1 MCRCLQLRQLGL
13 LLLAILPMQAAVQ
26 AQQDNSPLFVSIQ
39 LENDFFANTGDR
51 HYTHGSQLAFA
62 EFKEP
67 SRWMADLA
75 ELAPLYRH
83 GERLNMLSYTLGQKL
98 FTPENIHSSELQEDD
113 RPYAAYSYLSF
124 SLMSQL
130 EDDGRFKHGNMLEL
144 TLGLVGP
151 AALGAQLQT
160 ESHRLFGNALPEG
173 WDHQLNNELIL
184 GLAYT
189 SFWRSIRPLGQGGL
203 QLSSVPHLG
212 LSLGNAYTHA
222 SAGGLF
228 RFGTR
233 LDRDLSPPSI
243 GPGFPGLA
251 LFETGGQ
258 SSWYLYAGLEG
269 RWVLRDIFLDGNSLG
284 GSHRI
289 EKEPLVA
296 DLQYGLVWTFERFRL
311 SLSQMRRSPEFKGQ
325 RRNTHYGALNLTF
338 GLH

>member
-13 LLLAILPMQAAVQ
+13 LLLALLPIQATLQ
-26 AQQDNSPLFVSIQ
+26 AQPDSPPLFLSIQ

-51 HYTHGSQLAFA
+51 HYTHGSQLSFA
-62 EFKEP
+62 ELRAP
-67 SRWMADLA
+67 PRWLADLA
-75 ELAPLYRH
+75 EQAPFYRH
-83 GERLNMLSYTLGQKL
+83 GDRLQMLSHTLGQKL
-98 FTPENIHSSELQEDD
+98 FTPENIQSTELQEED
-113 RPYAAYSYLSF
+113 RPYAAYSYFSF
-124 SLMSQL
+124 ALMSQL
-130 EDDGRFKHGNMLEL
+130 EDAGRFGHGNMLEL

-173 WDHQLNNELIL
+173 WAHQLNNELIL

-189 SFWRSIRPLGQGGL
+189 SFWRSVQPLGQGEL
-203 QLSSVPHLG
+203 QLSGVPHLG
-212 LSLGNAYTHA
+212 MSLGNAYSHG
-222 SAGGLF
+222 SAGALL
-228 RFGTR
+228 RLGTR
-233 LDRDLSPPSI
+233 LERDLSPPSI

-258 SSWYLYAGLEG
+258 SSWYLYVGLEG
-269 RWVLRDIFLDGNSLG
+269 RWVVRDIFLDGNSLG

-296 DLQYGLVWTFERFRL
+296 DLQYGLVWTFARVRL